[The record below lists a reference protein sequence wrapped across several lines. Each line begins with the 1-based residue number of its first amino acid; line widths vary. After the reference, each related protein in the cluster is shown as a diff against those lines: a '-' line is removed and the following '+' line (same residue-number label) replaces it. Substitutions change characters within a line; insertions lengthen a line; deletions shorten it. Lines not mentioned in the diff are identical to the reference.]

1 VPLSTVNSLRL
12 SLLLLLVLSL
22 PLVAQP
28 RVEEERPLAR
38 AVREASLHLA
48 QGDHAWAV
56 ATLEAALDSARP
68 GEPHAEALAILATAN
83 FAAGHYRPAL
93 DVARDFAFNYPG
105 HARSSAIDYIRGVSA
120 FQEGNLDE
128 ARMAFHRAH
137 AREVEPFRSDAAY
150 WLAKMHAAAGN
161 LDSSE
166 FYAGRYLGLGDAAA
180 GARSRIDPL
189 WPQALIEN
197 FADDAL
203 YISAW
208 IKEGRNSIDSAAAL
222 YRKILDDYPASELQ
236 LDAQLRLG
244 VIEARRGHYESALN
258 LLTSL
263 TPRTERQ
270 REEQLFYMAE
280 AASALER
287 HEQAL
292 GDYRSYLREFP
303 ASKRDR
309 AARYGAGWSEQMLT
323 RYDDAIATYRQLAD
337 AHDSIAAAS
346 LYQIG
351 AIQTLRADT
360 AGAVRTFESL
370 VYRLPYESFSDNAY
384 YQLGRI
390 FYRRQDF
397 DSARH
402 YLNIAARQFPDSEI
416 RLEAYYLL
424 AESYAALGDWR
435 NAQYSFQRTRQ
446 LGATGPMFERALFRE
461 GVMLY
466 RLGQFRSALDRLRE
480 YVAEHNEGED
490 IAGATFWLAEALY
503 QDGAYEESERY
514 FAAHLERFPTST
526 ETDEA
531 LYGLAWA
538 RFMQRDFAGAAT
550 SFEQFIETYPEHR
563 SMIDATIRL
572 ADAYRF
578 TKQWTKAI
586 TIYESIED
594 RVGKSARAEEARYRL
609 AEAFIEMGEVER
621 AVAAFRSLVTYYPD
635 SPRRDVYAFN
645 VGSLYNEREIDTMAI
660 AELQSFITEYP
671 ESRLL
676 PQAHY
681 MIGDSYYNMQQY
693 DSAFAWYYSVL
704 EKYPSSTVV
713 PEAME
718 AVRFSLGAAGRGR
731 EALAVIDTF
740 MARNPDRL
748 PADSLGFRKGMIVFD
763 EGAYGEAI
771 PMFARVVTDFPKS
784 GLVPDA
790 LFQIGLS
797 HEYTGAVDSA
807 LVYFGDVVENH
818 PQSAGA
824 QKALLEQG
832 AIRMRRKDPHVARAS
847 FELFIER
854 FPASARLTE
863 ARYGL
868 ASALLSL
875 ADTAGALEQFHLIVD
890 STRSEDDLLVDRSRL
905 MVARLAAIQ
914 GRRDEALGILAAVV
928 ARRLDD
934 IAAEALLLRGEL
946 LMAANDLSGALAE
959 LRRLQSD
966 FADYVDYTEPGLL
979 LLGDLYVKLTNYQ
992 AARET
997 WTQLVDQ
1004 TENAKLR
1011 ADAEARLKKL
1021 KR

>member
-1 VPLSTVNSLRL
+1 MNFLRRT
-12 SLLLLLVLSL
+12 LLLLLAVPLSL
-22 PLVAQP
+22 AAQP
-28 RVEEERPLAR
+28 RVEDERPLAR
-38 AVREASLHLA
+38 AVREAAAHLEL
-48 QGDHAWAV
+48 GDHAWAV

-68 GEPHAEALAILATAN
+68 GEPHAEALAILATAS
-83 FAAGHYRPAL
+83 FSAGQYRPAL
-93 DVARDFAFNYPG
+93 DVSREFAFNYPG

-120 FQEGNLDE
+120 YQEGNLE
-128 ARMAFHRAH
+128 ESRSAFHRLAL
-137 AREVEPFRSDAAY
+137 ASDEPYTSDAGF
-150 WLAKMHAAAGN
+150 WLARMHSEAGK
-161 LDSSE
+161 LDSAE
-166 FYAGRYLGLGDAAA
+166 HYVDRYITLRGGIPLPTGEPIAGRSE
-180 GARSRIDPL
+180 RSLDRED
-189 WPQALIEN
+189 
-197 FADDAL
+197 FFDDAL
-203 YISAW
+203 YISGW
-208 IKEGRNSIDSAAAL
+208 IKEGRNEIDAAATL
-222 YRKILDDYPASELQ
+222 YRTVLGRFPGSDLE

-258 LLTSL
+258 LLGTL

-287 HEQAL
+287 HEEAL
-292 GDYRSYLREFP
+292 RDYRSYLREFP

-309 AARYGAGWSEQMLT
+309 PARYGAGWSEQQLA

-351 AIQTLRADT
+351 AIQTLRSDT
-360 AGAVRTFESL
+360 AGAVRTFEML

-390 FYRRQDF
+390 FYRRGEF

-402 YLNIAARQFPDSEI
+402 YLNIAARQFPESEL
-416 RLEAYYLL
+416 RLDAYYLL
-424 AESYAALGDWR
+424 GESYAALGDWR

-446 LGATGPMFERALFRE
+446 LGASGAMFERALFRE

-480 YVAEHNEGED
+480 YVAEHGEGED

-514 FAAHLERFPTST
+514 FAAHLERFPNISA
-526 ETDEA
+526 TDEA
-531 LYGLAWA
+531 MYGLAWA
-538 RFMQRDFAGAAT
+538 RFMQKDFRGAAAT
-550 SFEQFIETYPEHR
+550 FEQFIETYPEHR

-578 TKQWTKAI
+578 TRQWDKAI
-586 TIYESIED
+586 SIYESIEG

-609 AEAFIEMGEVER
+609 AEAFIEMGEIDR
-621 AVAAFRSLVTYYPD
+621 AVAAFRSLVTYYPE
-635 SPRRDVYAFN
+635 SARRDIYAFN
-645 VGSLYNEREIDTMAI
+645 IGSLYNERELDTLAI
-660 AELQSFITEYP
+660 PELEGFIAEYP
-671 ESRLL
+671 ESRLQ

-681 MIGDSYYNMQQY
+681 MIGDSYYNLQQF
-693 DSAFAWYYSVL
+693 DSAFVWYYAVL
-704 EKYPSSTVV
+704 EKYPSSPIV

-718 AVRFSLGAAGRGR
+718 AVRFSLTAAGRGR
-731 EALAVIDTF
+731 EAIAVIDTF

-748 PADSLGFRKGMIVFD
+748 PADSLGFRKGMIIFD
-763 EGAYGEAI
+763 EGAYSEAI
-771 PMFARVVTDFPKS
+771 PMFASLVAGFPES
-784 GLVPDA
+784 PIVPDA

-807 LVYFGDVVENH
+807 LVYFGEVVAKH
-818 PQSAGA
+818 PQSAA
-824 QKALLEQG
+824 TQKALLEQG
-832 AIRMRRKDPHVARAS
+832 AIRMRQRDPQAARSS
-847 FELFIER
+847 FALFIER
-854 FPASARLTE
+854 FPESARLTE

-875 ADTAGALEQFHLIVD
+875 ADTAGALEQFDMIVD

-905 MVARLAAIQ
+905 MIARIGASQ
-914 GRRDEALGILAAVV
+914 GRNDEALEILAAVV

-946 LMAANDLSGALAE
+946 LLATNDLSGALAE
-959 LRRLQSD
+959 LRRLQSE
-966 FADYVDYTEPGLL
+966 FAEYVEYVEPGML
-979 LLGDLYVKLTNYQ
+979 LLGDLYVRLTNYQ
-992 AARET
+992 AAKEV
-997 WTQLVDQ
+997 WSQLAESS
-1004 TENAKLR
+1004 ENQKIT
-1011 ADAEARLKKL
+1011 AEAESRLKRL
-1021 KR
+1021 RR